1 MSTTGLA
8 ETALPPDIFRGLQPI
23 RSDAERATAAWNA
36 AMANQAVALEAQG
49 VSPRDIF
56 LQTRTWRGQDGKLRQ
71 EAFPA
76 LPERRASTM
85 PGFGQPSVPGE
96 FLGGFVGGPQRFS
109 VMDPEA
115 QRLQAARDVGQQAS
129 VAAELYGAASPFAIA
144 STMARRGQMM
154 GVSPLDV
161 FHGSPHRFTKF
172 DSSKIGTGEGA
183 QAYGYGLYFAENPNV
198 AKGYRNVLADTL
210 EINGY
215 ATELE
220 KRAGQMALTFGDN
233 TKEGAIRWLSKFEGK
248 GASHTTP
255 ALTAEL
261 INSVKAKFESG
272 VFNKGGSLYTIDLP
286 DQMIDRMLDWDKP
299 LSQQSRAVRKAI
311 KADRPGLFME
321 GRYSDILTA
330 GSTLAARGITGPY
343 AVAGHNPAYRYGV
356 AADAMTGQ
364 DYWHLIMRDRQ
375 ANPADASEAMRQAG
389 IPGIKYLD
397 RGSRGAG
404 TGTRNFV
411 VFPGE
416 EEALTILSRD

>member
-71 EAFPA
+71 EAFAA

-129 VAAELYGAASPFAIA
+129 VASELYGAASPFAIA

-154 GVSPLDV
+154 GVSPLTV
-161 FHGSPHRFTKF
+161 FQGSPHRFTKL

-183 QAYGYGLYFAENPNV
+183 QMYGYGLYFAENPAFAKQYAISRGIPDLEGIMYQQGLPRVSKDVEREV
-198 AKGYRNVLADTL
+198 ARLAATDKDPMEAAKYVQFANREARAIERKDLAKVIDEYRRQSKGV
-210 EINGY
+210 
-215 ATELE
+215 
-220 KRAGQMALTFGDN
+220 
-233 TKEGAIRWLSKFEGK
+233 
-248 GASHTTP
+248 
-255 ALTAEL
+255 
-261 INSVKAKFESG
+261 
-272 VFNKGGSLYTIDLP
+272 LYTIDLP
-286 DQMIDRMLDWDKP
+286 DRMIDRMLDWDKP
-299 LSQQSRAVRKAI
+299 LREQPTAVQELTQRLRSLPGDPYNLERYFNPKNPSKGPLGQEIYRAISKHFEIGDDDAWE
-311 KADRPGLFME
+311 DLGLTPDQTQNIYDAAS
-321 GRYSDILTA
+321 RYSAKL
-330 GSTLAARGITGPY
+330 GI
-343 AVAGHNPAYRYGV
+343 H
-356 AADAMTGQ
+356 
-364 DYWHLIMRDRQ
+364 
-375 ANPADASEAMRQAG
+375 
-389 IPGIKYLD
+389 GIKY
-397 RGSRGAG
+397 RNQEG

>member
-154 GVSPLDV
+154 GVSALDV
-161 FHGSPHRFTKF
+161 FHGSPHRFTKL

-183 QAYGYGLYFAENPNV
+183 QRYGYGLYFAENPNV

-215 ATELE
+215 ATDLE

-255 ALTAEL
+255 ALTPEL

-272 VFNKGGSLYTIDLP
+272 VFNKGGSLYTVDLP
-286 DQMIDRMLDWDKP
+286 DRMIDRMLDWDKP
-299 LSQQSRAVRKAI
+299 LREQPTAVQELTQRLRSLPGDPYNLERYFNPKNPSKGPLGQEIYRAISKHFEIGDDDAW
-311 KADRPGLFME
+311 KDLGLTPYQTQNIYDAAS
-321 GRYSDILTA
+321 RYSAKL
-330 GSTLAARGITGPY
+330 
-343 AVAGHNPAYRYGV
+343 
-356 AADAMTGQ
+356 
-364 DYWHLIMRDRQ
+364 
-375 ANPADASEAMRQAG
+375 G

-397 RGSRGAG
+397 QGSRGAG
-404 TGTRNFV
+404 AGTRNFV